1 MFPIICKSN
10 QETDFI
16 IHVCYALQNDD
27 IETDINKLRPIQM
40 STRPFD
46 ELRVYEYFCREFSEN
61 FEVRT
66 RLIK

>member
-1 MFPIICKSN
+1 M
-10 QETDFI
+10 
-16 IHVCYALQNDD
+16 QNDD

-46 ELRVYEYFCREFSEN
+46 ELRAYEYFCREFSEN